1 MNSFCISGWPLQDQ
15 GPPAHTV
22 RVRDGSAVHDSG
34 ALCLAFA
41 ALCVNCCHNNTN
53 RAKTKRATNCQHDSN
68 SNGNSSNSNRDNK
81 QLAAIVAVAADVAAF
96 AVYCLLG
103 VIFIGVYYLH
113 IPARSGVGAGVA
125 HCCRRRCRCCRYC
138 CCCCCC
144 CRLYYVI
151 ASSAP
156 TAAPLYRHPSCTLC
170 RN

>member
-1 MNSFCISGWPLQDQ
+1 MNSFCISGWTLQDQ
-15 GPPAHTV
+15 GPPAHTAWL
-22 RVRDGSAVHDSG
+22 RDGSAVHDSG
-34 ALCLAFA
+34 TTLCLALA

-53 RAKTKRATNCQHDSN
+53 RAKTKRPTNCQHDSN
-68 SNGNSSNSNRDNK
+68 SSSNSNRDNK
-81 QLAAIVAVAADVAAF
+81 QLAAIVVVAADVAAF

-103 VIFIGVYYLH
+103 VIFIGAYYLH
-113 IPARSGVGAGVA
+113 IPARSGVAAGIA
-125 HCCRRRCRCCRYC
+125 HCCRRRCRCRCCRYC
-138 CCCCCC
+138 CCYCCC

>member
-1 MNSFCISGWPLQDQ
+1 MNSFCISGWTLQDQ
-15 GPPAHTV
+15 GPPAHTAW
-22 RVRDGSAVHDSG
+22 VRDGSAVHDSG
-34 ALCLAFA
+34 TTLCLALA

-53 RAKTKRATNCQHDSN
+53 RAKTKRPTNCQHDSN
-68 SNGNSSNSNRDNK
+68 SNSNRDNK
-81 QLAAIVAVAADVAAF
+81 QLAAIVVVAADVAAF

-103 VIFIGVYYLH
+103 VIFIGAYYLH
-113 IPARSGVGAGVA
+113 IPARSGVAAGIA

-138 CCCCCC
+138 CCCCCR